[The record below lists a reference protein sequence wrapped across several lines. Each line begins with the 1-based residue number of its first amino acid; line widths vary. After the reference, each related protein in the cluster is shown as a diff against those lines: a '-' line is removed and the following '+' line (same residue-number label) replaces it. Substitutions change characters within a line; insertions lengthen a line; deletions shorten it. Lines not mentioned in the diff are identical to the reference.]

1 MEVNGQGIED
11 VLGELLL
18 HLGVTVSKEGG
29 GTQDIH
35 NRVVKARGVF
45 LRLKKIWSSNSINRR
60 TKVMLYKT
68 AVKPVLIYGCE
79 TWKMNKSD
87 ENKIDVFQSSG
98 PFLETT
104 DNFPGPVSIFSSS
117 FICHLMVII
126 GTNLATSFTK
136 LERLKFS
143 FKN

>member
-1 MEVNGQGIED
+1 M
-11 VLGELLL
+11 
-18 HLGVTVSKEGG
+18 
-29 GTQDIH
+29 
-35 NRVVKARGVF
+35 
-45 LRLKKIWSSNSINRR
+45 RLKKIWSSNSINRR

-104 DNFPGPVSIFSSS
+104 DNFPGPVSIFSELIYLSS
-117 FICHLMVII
+117 NGNYWH
-126 GTNLATSFTK
+126 K
-136 LERLKFS
+136 LSDILHKIRKI
-143 FKN
+143 KI